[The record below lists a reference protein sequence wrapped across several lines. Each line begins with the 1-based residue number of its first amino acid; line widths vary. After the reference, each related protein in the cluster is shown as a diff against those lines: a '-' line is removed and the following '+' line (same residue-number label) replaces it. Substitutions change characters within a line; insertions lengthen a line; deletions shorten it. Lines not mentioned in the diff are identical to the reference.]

1 MFFLEDILSLIYP
14 RLCMAC
20 GNSLFKNEETICTH
34 CCYHLPKTNFHLLK
48 DNSVSKLFWGRV
60 KIESAASYYFFQKES
75 KTQKLIHQLKY
86 QKQKEIGI
94 YIGKQYGY
102 ELMKSE
108 FFNTIEV
115 IVPVPLHQ
123 KKFKKR
129 GYNQSELFA
138 NGLSQSM
145 RVEVNT
151 DALFRAINTDS
162 QTKKSKYNRWE
173 NVKDIFQIKNAEHL
187 QNKHILLVDDVVT
200 TGATIEAC
208 ASKLLT
214 IEGTKISIATI
225 ACAY

>member
-1 MFFLEDILSLIYP
+1 
-14 RLCMAC
+14 MAC
-20 GNSLFKNEETICTH
+20 GNSLFKNEETICTL

-94 YIGKQYGY
+94 YLGKQYGY

-123 KKFKKR
+123 KKLKKR

-138 NGLSQSM
+138 KGLSQSM
-145 RVEVNT
+145 QVEINT
-151 DALFRAINTDS
+151 DALFRAINTES
-162 QTKKSKYNRWE
+162 QTKKTKDNRWE

-208 ASKLLT
+208 ASMLLT
-214 IEGTKISIATI
+214 IEGAKVSIATI